1 MPNVIAVAI
10 IYRTRLITALVILKM
25 RPKRCYNDSGR
36 AGVPCSLC
44 AAART
49 RVGAQML
56 LERVRVLESGTCCL
70 ELARSASNCRTA

>member
-1 MPNVIAVAI
+1 MTVV
-10 IYRTRLITALVILKM
+10 
-25 RPKRCYNDSGR
+25 GR
-36 AGVPCSLC
+36 ACRADYV
-44 AAART
+44 RT